1 MKKINYRLDEEKLP
15 SYSIIKAAT
24 EGNVDAINIILKH
37 YERYI
42 LKLSTRMIYDKTGR
56 LCYEVDEELRRRLET
71 KLITKI
77 LTFKLDSDWK
87 KTQHSFESKNDTEQ
101 PCVNW
106 IKKELTSGG
115 TYCERRGNE
124 KKAKRRFRTNSC
136 LSSY

>member
-24 EGNVDAINIILKH
+24 EGNVDAINLILKH

-56 LCYEVDEELRRRLET
+56 LCYDVDEALRRRLET
-71 KLITKI
+71 KLITKT

-87 KTQHSFESKNDTEQ
+87 KMQYSVESKTNDRE
-101 PCVNW
+101 
-106 IKKELTSGG
+106 
-115 TYCERRGNE
+115 
-124 KKAKRRFRTNSC
+124 
-136 LSSY
+136 